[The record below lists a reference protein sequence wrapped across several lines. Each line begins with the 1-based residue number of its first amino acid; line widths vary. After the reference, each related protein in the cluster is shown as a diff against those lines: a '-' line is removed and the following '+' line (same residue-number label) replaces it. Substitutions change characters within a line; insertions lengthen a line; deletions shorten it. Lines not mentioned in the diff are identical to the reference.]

1 MKFSERL
8 ILNMTEGESDIFGAG
23 EIFTEYNQHLEK
35 EAEVKEKLREVTRIL
50 LIVIMINILTCEGDQ
65 GAGGRGSG
73 YPHPAPEDPQAR
85 GGEGGR
91 GHRDQGQGEVCGG
104 QPEIRVRDQD

>member
-1 MKFSERL
+1 
-8 ILNMTEGESDIFGAG
+8 MTEVEGDIFGAG
-23 EIFTEYNQHLEK
+23 LIFTEYNQHLEK
-35 EAEVKEKLREVTRIL
+35 EAEVKEKLREVTRIF
-50 LIVIMINILTCEGDQ
+50 LIVIITNLVTCEGDQ

-73 YPHPAPEDPQAR
+73 HPHLAPEDPQAR

-91 GHRDQGQGEVCGG
+91 GDCDQGQGEVCGG

>member
-1 MKFSERL
+1 
-8 ILNMTEGESDIFGAG
+8 MTEVESDIFGAG

-35 EAEVKEKLREVTRIL
+35 EAEVKEKLREVTGSF
-50 LIVIMINILTCEGDQ
+50 LIVIITNLVTFEGYQ

-73 YPHPAPEDPQAR
+73 HPHLAPEDPQTR
-85 GGEGGR
+85 WSEGGR

-104 QPEIRVRDQD
+104 QSEIWVRGHSNLSG